1 MFVVRCTKESG
12 TSSTQEILTTTLNS
26 RLGELVARNICKQ
39 HAEQGSKA
47 KFNNADEK
55 EIARSISSKND
66 LDDIIKGLCLI
77 ASGLVA
83 RPDRPTSPHK
93 VTMFK
98 PFSSSDSHIMMQLKR
113 SVEVISTLDN
123 IKRQKRIKGSSS
135 RRKGK
140 CKRNVGGTSSS
151 SNRLRSSGRTGR
163 IRIIINGALRA
174 GKAARNE
181 AAVPEILQLKPYT
194 KSDDEDVPLDLM
206 IETINAV
213 NQRVI
218 FPSVEKIAAE
228 YMSLEANTDI
238 ARMRREVFRYIA
250 TLTAESS
257 PTEIDSIKRKAKK
270 LLHGPTIE
278 LRSNGVSSEKDMDN
292 RVDHYTEWVKDQL
305 KSRTVTS
312 LRQAISIFDD

>member
-213 NQRVI
+213 IR
-218 FPSVEKIAAE
+218 
-228 YMSLEANTDI
+228 
-238 ARMRREVFRYIA
+238 
-250 TLTAESS
+250 
-257 PTEIDSIKRKAKK
+257 
-270 LLHGPTIE
+270 G
-278 LRSNGVSSEKDMDN
+278 
-292 RVDHYTEWVKDQL
+292 
-305 KSRTVTS
+305 
-312 LRQAISIFDD
+312 